1 MKSENSTSRDLNVK
15 LLTDTS
21 PSICDPALH
30 RIDRHGRSVLETLNG
45 AINMLNGP
53 DQEKISPGTATSD
66 TKRA

>member
-30 RIDRHGRSVLETLNG
+30 RTARHGCSVLETLNG
-45 AINMLNGP
+45 AIRMMDGP
-53 DQEKISPGTATSD
+53 DQEKNKSRDRNI
-66 TKRA
+66 

>member
-30 RIDRHGRSVLETLNG
+30 RTAQHGRSVLETLNG
-45 AINMLNGP
+45 AIDMLNDP
-53 DQEKISPGTATSD
+53 DHEKGKSRDRNI
-66 TKRA
+66 